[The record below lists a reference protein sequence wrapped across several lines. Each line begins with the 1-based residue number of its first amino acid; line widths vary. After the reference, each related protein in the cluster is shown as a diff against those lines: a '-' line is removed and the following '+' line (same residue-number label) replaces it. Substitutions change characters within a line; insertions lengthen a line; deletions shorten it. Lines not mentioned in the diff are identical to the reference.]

1 MNIMGYIL
9 KERKLQGMSSL
20 EFAEKMPFTRQRAE
34 GIIASGDAR
43 FAVVRLMLNAIGK
56 DVGIISTETSDPLD
70 GIEEILDALADSDIF
85 YSKAEKLM
93 ESMGLRLF
101 VAEKSEKEA

>member
-1 MNIMGYIL
+1 MNIMEYIL

-43 FAVVRLMLNAIGK
+43 FAVVRLMLNAIEK
-56 DVGIISTETSDPLD
+56 DVGIIGAEARSPLE
-70 GIEEILDALADSDIF
+70 GIEEILDALADSDIY

-93 ESMGLRLF
+93 ESMGMRLL
-101 VAEKSEKEA
+101 VVEKSEKEA